1 MNLMGTGRSQSYS
14 PGTPRLYRD
23 LAEWYPLLTPV
34 DDYEDD
40 AAFYRLL
47 FDEHG
52 RRPLRTLLDLGS
64 GGGHNACYLKAAFAC
79 TLVDCSPAM
88 LALSGRLNPECE
100 HVEGDMR
107 SVRLGRLFDAVLVH
121 DAVVYMSTR
130 ADLERAIG
138 TASAHTAPGGVA
150 LFLPDFVSETFEPG
164 TETGGSDAG
173 GRGLRYLEWRW
184 APDPGGERY
193 ITDMAYLLRDEN
205 GAVEVV
211 HDRHVMGLFPS
222 AVWLSII
229 GAAGFTALAASR
241 PGSAEH
247 DPGHVVFLG
256 LKPDAEAG
264 T

>member
-1 MNLMGTGRSQSYS
+1 MDTGRSQACS
-14 PGTPRLYRD
+14 GETPRLYRD
-23 LAEWYPLLTPV
+23 LAEWFPLLTPV
-34 DDYEDD
+34 GDYAAD
-40 AAFYRLL
+40 AAFYRRL
-47 FDEHG
+47 FDQHG

-64 GGGHNACYLKAAFAC
+64 GGGHNAYYLKAAFAC

-107 SVRLGRLFDAVLVH
+107 SIRLGRLFDAVLVH
-121 DAVVYMSTR
+121 DAIVYMSTR
-130 ADLERAIG
+130 ADLECAVA

-150 LFLPDFVSETFEPG
+150 LFLPDFVSETFEAG

-184 APDPGGERY
+184 TPEPGGERY
-193 ITDMAYLLRDEN
+193 ITDMAYLLRDEG

-211 HDRHVMGLFPS
+211 HDRHVMGLFS
-222 AVWLSII
+222 RAVWLASIQ
-229 GAAGFTALAASR
+229 AAGFTALAASR
-241 PGSAEH
+241 AGTAEH

-256 LKPDAEAG
+256 VKPDAAAG
-264 T
+264 R